1 MPYKKQTIMLKTI
14 VKVSEVNNLSD
25 ARYCAGMG
33 VEYIGFSMDNVPFEK
48 YKEMRGWLAGVQIV
62 GETSSNNALHIQEM
76 ISTFLPDA
84 IQISANSGG
93 DLPDLDILKELK
105 LPIILKTDFAEAN
118 LPALFQSTAG
128 YVTYFLLENSDE
140 FTPIEAITNQIETW
154 AAQYPILLGF
164 GITEDNANQ
173 LLEEV
178 GFKGLALKGGQ
189 EIRPGFA
196 NMDELINIL
205 EVLDD
210 DF

>member
-1 MPYKKQTIMLKTI
+1 MLKTI

-48 YKEMRGWLAGVQIV
+48 YKEMRSWLAGVQIV
-62 GETSSNNALHIQEM
+62 GETNSNNALHIQEM
-76 ISTFLPDA
+76 VSVFLPDA
-84 IQISANSGG
+84 IQISANSGS
-93 DLPDLDILKELK
+93 DLPDLDTLKELN

-128 YVTYFLLENSDE
+128 YITYFLLENSDE
-140 FTPIEAITNQIETW
+140 FTPIDAITNQIETW
-154 AAQYPILLGF
+154 AAQYPIILGF
-164 GITEDNANQ
+164 GVTEDNANQ

>member
-1 MPYKKQTIMLKTI
+1 MLKTI

-48 YKEMRGWLAGVQIV
+48 YKEMRGWLAGIQIV
-62 GETSSNNALHIQEM
+62 GETTSNNTLHIQEM
-76 ISTFLPDA
+76 VGTYMPDA
-84 IQISANSGG
+84 LQISANTGNE
-93 DLPDLDILKELK
+93 LPDLETLKELN
-105 LPIILKTDFAEAN
+105 LPIILKLDYAEAN
-118 LPALFQSTAG
+118 LPALFQSTANFVE
-128 YVTYFLLENSDE
+128 YYLLENSDE
-140 FTPIEAITNQIETW
+140 FTPADDVIYQLETW

-164 GITEDNANQ
+164 GITEDNANR
-173 LLEEV
+173 LIDEA

-196 NMDELINIL
+196 DMDELINIL